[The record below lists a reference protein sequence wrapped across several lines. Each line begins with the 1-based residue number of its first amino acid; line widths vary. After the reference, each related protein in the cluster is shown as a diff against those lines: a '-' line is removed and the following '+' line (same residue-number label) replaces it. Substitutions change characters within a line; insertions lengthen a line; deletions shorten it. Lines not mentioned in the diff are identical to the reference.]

1 MKIFGREPAVYTG
14 LLAAVLAL
22 VVSIDKFDFSAEEA
36 AAIMGVIFAVLGV
49 YTAWVTDQTLLGV
62 FIGLAEAVIACA
74 AVYGFDLTVDQT
86 GAVMALIT
94 SAAGFAQRTQVS
106 PAATPSLTGIRAP

>member
-62 FIGLAEAVIACA
+62 FIGLAEAVIAWA
-74 AVYGFDLTVDQT
+74 AVYGWDLTTDQT
-86 GAVMALIT
+86 AGVMAVIT
-94 SAAGFAQRTQVS
+94 AVAGVVQRTQVS
-106 PAATPSLTGIRAP
+106 PVATPNLTGIRAP